1 MTAAARAAPDRRE
14 TGPRSFDLLDVAIL
28 GQVALGY
35 SPFIDRNRT
44 VAATRLSVFPLRP
57 DSVLDVAQLLHAVGD
72 VWPAS
77 GGNVSLNV
85 VSESLLHDLLQAS
98 PSANLMVEVPNF
110 MASDPANV
118 QALKRLHGAG
128 NILLLKGRPNAELPR
143 EILPCFKYSI
153 IDLADER
160 RIGVASVAPAGVTRS
175 IEHVQSGVRTVV
187 DMEAAFARGAHA
199 VLGWPIDD
207 AISATAARTGKP
219 AQPDLQVVVE
229 LIHRVDN
236 EDSIEKLENTLKRDP
251 SLAFKL
257 LRYINSPAFGLRVE
271 VSSFRHAIMLLG
283 YQRLKRWLALLLATA
298 SKDVNLKP
306 VMFAAVRRGLLME
319 ELVAGSGDEEMRSE
333 MFICGVFSLLDR
345 MFQETF
351 AKLLGSIPVPER
363 VYQALVK
370 NTGPYQP
377 YMAMVLAAEGESV
390 FEYREA
396 AEQLLMSVAEINRAQ
411 LRALMGAA
419 ALE

>member
-1 MTAAARAAPDRRE
+1 
-14 TGPRSFDLLDVAIL
+14 LLDVAIL

-57 DSVLDVAQLLHAVGD
+57 DATLDVAQLLHAVGD

-118 QALKRLHGAG
+118 ESLKRLHAAG
-128 NILLLKGRPNAELPR
+128 NTLLLKGRPNAELPR
-143 EILPCFKYSI
+143 EVLPCFKYSI

-160 RIGVASVAPAGVTRS
+160 RIGVASVAPAGIIRS
-175 IEHVQSGVRTVV
+175 IPHVQSGVRTVAH
-187 DMEAAFARGAHA
+187 MEDAFARGAHA

-207 AISATAARTGKP
+207 AISETAARTGKA

-236 EDSIEKLENTLKRDP
+236 EDPIEKLENTLKRDP

-271 VSSFRHAIMLLG
+271 ISSFRHAIMLLG

-319 ELVAGSGDEEMRSE
+319 ELVAGNGDEEMRSE

-363 VYQALVK
+363 VHQALVM
-370 NTGPYQP
+370 NDGPYQP
-377 YMAMVLAAEGESV
+377 YLAMVKAAEGESV

-396 AEQLLMSVAEINRAQ
+396 AEHLLMSVAEINRAQ
-411 LRALMGAA
+411 LRALMGAR

>member
-1 MTAAARAAPDRRE
+1 M
-14 TGPRSFDLLDVAIL
+14 LDVAIL

-44 VAATRLSVFPLRP
+44 VTATRLSVFPLRP
-57 DSVLDVAQLLHAVGD
+57 DATLDVAQLLHAVGD

-85 VSESLLHDLLQAS
+85 VSESLLHDLLRSS

-110 MASDPANV
+110 MAADPDNV
-118 QALKRLHGAG
+118 EALVRLHGNG
-128 NILLLKGRPNAELPR
+128 NTLLLKGRPNAPLPR
-143 EILPCFKYSI
+143 DVLPCFKYSI
-153 IDLADER
+153 IDLADDR
-160 RIGVASVAPAGVTRS
+160 RITEATDTASTPPPAGVTRT
-175 IEHVQSGVRTVV
+175 IAHVQSGVRTVV
-187 DMEAAFARGAHA
+187 EMEASFSRGAHA

-207 AISATAARTGKP
+207 AISATAARTGKAT

-236 EDSIEKLENTLKRDP
+236 EDPIEKLENTLKRDP

-271 VSSFRHAIMLLG
+271 ISSFRHAIMLLG

-298 SKDVNLKP
+298 SKDVNLRP

-319 ELVAGSGDEEMRSE
+319 ELVAGNGDEETQSE

-345 MFQETF
+345 MFQESF

-370 NTGPYQP
+370 NTGPFQP
-377 YMAMVLAAEGESV
+377 YMAMVKAAEGESV
-390 FEYREA
+390 YDYREA
-396 AEQLLMSVAEINRAQ
+396 AEHLLMSVAEINRAQ
-411 LRALMGAA
+411 LRALMGAG

>member
-1 MTAAARAAPDRRE
+1 M
-14 TGPRSFDLLDVAIL
+14 LDVAIL

-57 DSVLDVAQLLHAVGD
+57 DSALDLAQLLHAVGD

-85 VSESLLHDLLQAS
+85 VSESLLNHLLRAE

-118 QALKRLHGAG
+118 EALIRLHGRG
-128 NILLLKGRPNAELPR
+128 NTLLLKGRPNAELPR
-143 EILPCFKYSI
+143 EVLPCFKYSI
-153 IDLADER
+153 IDLADDR
-160 RIGVASVAPAGVTRS
+160 RLGGGAIPDGVTRT
-175 IEHVQSGVRTVV
+175 IGHVQSGVHTVA
-187 DMEAAFARGAHA
+187 DMEASFGRGAHA

-207 AISATAARTGKP
+207 AINATAARGGRP
-219 AQPDLQVVVE
+219 VAQPDLQVIVE

-236 EDSIEKLENTLKRDP
+236 EEPIEKLENTLKRDP

-271 VSSFRHAIMLLG
+271 ISSFRHAIMLLG

-298 SKDVNLKP
+298 SKDVNLRP

-319 ELVAGSGDEEMRSE
+319 ELVAGSGDEEMRNE
-333 MFICGVFSLLDR
+333 VFICGVFSLLDR
-345 MFQETF
+345 MFGESF

-363 VYQALVK
+363 VYQALV
-370 NTGPYQP
+370 NDTGPFQP
-377 YMAMVLAAEGESV
+377 YLAMVRAAEGESV

-396 AEQLLMSVAEINRAQ
+396 AERLLMSVAEINRAQ
-411 LRALMGAA
+411 LRALMGAGK
-419 ALE
+419 LE

>member
-1 MTAAARAAPDRRE
+1 
-14 TGPRSFDLLDVAIL
+14 LLDVAIL

-44 VAATRLSVFPLRP
+44 VSATRLSVYPLRA
-57 DSVLDVAQLLHAVGD
+57 DARLDVAQLLHAVGD

-85 VSESLLHDLLQAS
+85 VSESLLHDLLRAS

-118 QALKRLHGAG
+118 EALVRLHSAG
-128 NILLLKGRPNAELPR
+128 NVLLLKGRPNAELPR
-143 EILPCFKYSI
+143 EVLPCFKYSI

-160 RIGVASVAPAGVTRS
+160 RIGEAANAPAGVTRS
-175 IEHVQSGVRTVV
+175 IPHVQSGVRTVA
-187 DMEAAFARGAHA
+187 DMEGAFSRGAHA
-199 VLGWPIDD
+199 VLGWPIED
-207 AISATAARTGKP
+207 ALSATRSGKAV
-219 AQPDLQVVVE
+219 AQPDQQVIVE
-229 LIHRVDN
+229 LIHRVDS
-236 EDSIEKLENTLKRDP
+236 EDPIDKLENTLKRDP

-271 VSSFRHAIMLLG
+271 ISSFRHAIMLLG

-298 SKDVNLKP
+298 SKDVNLRP

-333 MFICGVFSLLDR
+333 VFICGVFSLLDR
-345 MFQETF
+345 MFGEPF
-351 AKLLGSIPVPER
+351 EKLLSSIPVPAR
-363 VYQALVK
+363 VYQALVG
-370 NTGPYQP
+370 NEGPFQP
-377 YMAMVLAAEGESV
+377 YLAMVRAAEGESV
-390 FEYREA
+390 FDYREA
-396 AEQLLMSVAEINRAQ
+396 AEHLLMSVAEINRAQ
-411 LRALMGAA
+411 LRALMGAST
-419 ALE
+419 LE

>member
-1 MTAAARAAPDRRE
+1 MV
-14 TGPRSFDLLDVAIL
+14 LDVAIL

-35 SPFIDRNRT
+35 SPFIDRNRN

-57 DSVLDVAQLLHAVGD
+57 DATLDVAQLLHAVGD

-77 GGNVSLNV
+77 GGTVSLNV
-85 VSESLLHDLLQAS
+85 ISESLVHDLLHAA
-98 PSANLMVEVPNF
+98 PSVNLMVEVPNF
-110 MASDPANV
+110 MAADPVNV
-118 QALKRLHGAG
+118 DALVRLHGNG
-128 NILLLKGRPNAELPR
+128 NTLLLKGRPNAELPR
-143 EILPCFKYSI
+143 EVLPCFKYSI
-153 IDLADER
+153 IDVADER
-160 RIGVASVAPAGVTRS
+160 RIGDAISAPPGVTRS
-175 IEHVQSGVRTVV
+175 IAHVQSGVRTVTE
-187 DMEAAFARGAHA
+187 MEAAFARGAHA

-207 AISATAARTGKP
+207 AIHSTAVRTGKP
-219 AQPDLQVVVE
+219 TAQPDLQVVVE

-236 EDSIEKLENTLKRDP
+236 EEPLDRLENTLKRDP

-298 SKDVNLKP
+298 SKDVNLRP

-319 ELVAGSGDEEMRSE
+319 ELVAGSGDEEMRNE
-333 MFICGVFSLLDR
+333 VFICGVFSLLDR
-345 MFQETF
+345 MFQESF

-363 VYQALVK
+363 VHQALVS

-377 YMAMVLAAEGESV
+377 YLAMVRAAEGESV

-411 LRALMGAA
+411 LRALMGAG

>member
-1 MTAAARAAPDRRE
+1 
-14 TGPRSFDLLDVAIL
+14 
-28 GQVALGY
+28 
-35 SPFIDRNRT
+35 
-44 VAATRLSVFPLRP
+44 
-57 DSVLDVAQLLHAVGD
+57 
-72 VWPAS
+72 
-77 GGNVSLNV
+77 
-85 VSESLLHDLLQAS
+85 
-98 PSANLMVEVPNF
+98 MVEVPNF

-118 QALKRLHGAG
+118 PALKRLHGAG

>member
-1 MTAAARAAPDRRE
+1 M
-14 TGPRSFDLLDVAIL
+14 LDVAIL

-57 DSVLDVAQLLHAVGD
+57 DATLDVAQLLHAVGD

-77 GGNVSLNV
+77 GGSVSLNV
-85 VSESLLHDLLQAS
+85 VSESLLFDLLQAS

-110 MASDPANV
+110 MAADPANV
-118 QALKRLHGAG
+118 EAIVRLHGAG
-128 NILLLKGRPNAELPR
+128 NTLLLKGRPNAPLPR
-143 EILPCFKYSI
+143 EVLPCFKYSI
-153 IDLADER
+153 IDLSDDR
-160 RIGVASVAPAGVTRS
+160 RITETTATTASPPPAGVTRT
-175 IEHVQSGVRTVV
+175 IAHVQSGVRTVAE
-187 DMEAAFARGAHA
+187 MEASFSRGAHA

-219 AQPDLQVVVE
+219 SAQPDLQVIVE

-236 EDSIEKLENTLKRDP
+236 EEPIERLENTLKRDP

-271 VSSFRHAIMLLG
+271 ISSFRHAIMLLG

-298 SKDVNLKP
+298 SKDVNLRP

-319 ELVAGSGDEEMRSE
+319 ELVAGSGDEEMRNE
-333 MFICGVFSLLDR
+333 VFICGVFSLLDR
-345 MFQETF
+345 MFQESF

-370 NTGPYQP
+370 NTGPFQP
-377 YMAMVLAAEGESV
+377 YLQMVRAAEGESV

-411 LRALMGAA
+411 LRALMGAGS
-419 ALE
+419 LE